1 MQISVRSKLAAGLA
15 AATVVGVTVL
25 APVGAVGAQAA
36 PVPPPVVAEFTLT
49 ALTVSYSDLVGLLQN
64 LGLGGVIPDISGLL
78 PADFVNAIAAE
89 FISQATPL
97 VTAAV
102 SSLVGYVGTTISELL
117 IGPTSIPVR
126 FGTALGGIPTVVLS
140 AVQALGTG
148 DVPTAV
154 ETLSTGLVAPITSIG
169 QAIAEA
175 GQNLQAYVTAQI
187 NGLVSALPVTFMA
200 AVQAVIGNSVQSVLN
215 SIQDA
220 ISALTGGLIPPAASA
235 SVAPSLAAARI
246 AAPAP
251 SVDVREAV
259 TALPVRQAES
269 DAAPAA
275 PDVVDTAAPSVAD
288 QPDVPVRP
296 RARQAVRPP
305 VALKAAGVAVRS
317 APSPRQRAVVTPRRA
332 QSGPTQSGPTQ
343 SGPTQSGPTQSGPA
357 ESGPV
362 QSGPAESGPVQ
373 SGPAESGPGGADVS

>member
-1 MQISVRSKLAAGLA
+1 MQISVRSKLTAGLA
-15 AATVVGVTVL
+15 AATVVGATVL
-25 APVGAVGAQAA
+25 TPVGSVGAQAA

-49 ALTVSYSDLVGLLQN
+49 ALTVSYSDLLGLLQT
-64 LGLGGVIPDISGLL
+64 LGLGGVIPDITGLL
-78 PADFVNAIAAE
+78 PGDFVNAIAAE

-97 VTAAV
+97 FTAAV
-102 SSLVGYVGTTISELL
+102 SSLVGYVGTAISELL

-140 AVQALGTG
+140 AVQALGAG
-148 DVPTAV
+148 DVPTAL

-187 NGLVSALPVTFMA
+187 NGLVSALPVTFQA
-200 AVQAVIGNSVQSVLN
+200 AVQSVIGNSVQSVLN
-215 SIQDA
+215 SIQNA
-220 ISALTGGLIPPAASA
+220 ISALTGGLIPPASA
-235 SVAPSLAAARI
+235 APGLAAARVV
-246 AAPAP
+246 APAP

-259 TALPVRQAES
+259 TASPVRQAES

-275 PDVVDTAAPSVAD
+275 PDVVGPSAPSVAD

-305 VALKAAGVAVRS
+305 VALNAAGVAVRS
-317 APSPRQRAVVTPRRA
+317 APSPRHRVVATPRKA
-332 QSGPTQSGPTQ
+332 ESGPV
-343 SGPTQSGPTQSGPA
+343 QSGPA

-373 SGPAESGPGGADVS
+373 SGPAESGPAESGPAESGPGGADVS

>member
-1 MQISVRSKLAAGLA
+1 MQISVRSKLTAGLA
-15 AATVVGVTVL
+15 AATVVGATVL
-25 APVGAVGAQAA
+25 TPVGSVGAQAA

-49 ALTVSYSDLVGLLQN
+49 ALTVSYSDLLGLLQT
-64 LGLGGVIPDISGLL
+64 LGLGGVIPDITGLL
-78 PADFVNAIAAE
+78 PGDFVNAIAAE

-97 VTAAV
+97 FTAAV
-102 SSLVGYVGTTISELL
+102 SSLVGYVGTAISELL

-140 AVQALGTG
+140 AVQALGAG
-148 DVPTAV
+148 DVPTAL

-187 NGLVSALPVTFMA
+187 NGLVSALPVTFQA
-200 AVQAVIGNSVQSVLN
+200 AVQSVIGNSVQSVLN
-215 SIQDA
+215 SIQNA
-220 ISALTGGLIPPAASA
+220 ISALTGGLIPPASA
-235 SVAPSLAAARI
+235 APGLAAARVV
-246 AAPAP
+246 APAP

-259 TALPVRQAES
+259 TASPVRQAES

-275 PDVVDTAAPSVAD
+275 PDVVGPSAPSVAD

-305 VALKAAGVAVRS
+305 VALPAAGVAVRS
-317 APSPRQRAVVTPRRA
+317 APSPRERAVAVPR
-332 QSGPTQSGPTQ
+332 Q
-343 SGPTQSGPTQSGPA
+343 A
-357 ESGPV
+357 ESGLV
-362 QSGPAESGPVQ
+362 QSGPAESGPAESSPAE
-373 SGPAESGPGGADVS
+373 SGPAESGPAESGPAESSPAEPSPAESSPGGADVS

>member
-1 MQISVRSKLAAGLA
+1 MQVSVRSKLTAGLA
-15 AATVVGVTVL
+15 AATVVGATML
-25 APVGAVGAQAA
+25 APVGSVGAQAA

-49 ALTVSYSDLVGLLQN
+49 ALSVSYSDLLGLLQT
-64 LGLGGVIPDISGLL
+64 LGLGGVIPDITGLL
-78 PADFVNAIAAE
+78 PGDFVNAIAAE

-97 VTAAV
+97 VTSAV
-102 SSLVGYVGTTISELL
+102 ASLVGYVGTAISELL

-154 ETLSTGLVAPITSIG
+154 ETLSIGLVAPITSIG
-169 QAIAEA
+169 EAIAEA

-187 NGLVSALPVTFMA
+187 NGLVSALPVTFQA
-200 AVQAVIGNSVQSVLN
+200 AVQSVIGNSVQSVLN
-215 SIQDA
+215 SIQNA

-235 SVAPSLAAARI
+235 SAAPRLAAARV

-259 TALPVRQAES
+259 TASPVRQAES

-275 PDVVDTAAPSVAD
+275 PDVVGPSAPSVAD

-343 SGPTQSGPTQSGPA
+343 SGPTQSGPA

-362 QSGPAESGPVQ
+362 QSGPIQSGPAESGPAE